1 MGIQPRKPFHQPKST
16 VSLVGIEQ
24 KYLSDCDLVFVID
37 AWIKPNWYQVL
48 AMNEA
53 NHLLSIYRDHFHTT
67 GSISLIT
74 HHWHCAGLNGLLL
87 DWNQLFNVNKKTN
100 VTRPMATTKR
110 HHRLL
115 FHCEDWSP
123 NSHYSTPIPPWVAS
137 NGSLAPTLAFQKDMD
152 KQNLTSLTLD
162 SHHLRWW
169 IIRPW
174 TVSLRNSTISL
185 WALIERSCEA
195 MTAMTGYCKSNTCDP
210 WTLWHGFVSK
220 KRNLFCDGLPQVFQ
234 FK

>member
-48 AMNEA
+48 AMNKA

-87 DWNQLFNVNKKTN
+87 DWNQLYNVNKKTN

-169 IIRPW
+169 IVHPF
-174 TVSLRNSTISL
+174 SLSVWEIPPFHQGALKKSAASKL
-185 WALIERSCEA
+185 WQLWRGTANQTLAILER
-195 MTAMTGYCKSNTCDP
+195 CDMG
-210 WTLWHGFVSK
+210 LSQK
-220 KRNLFCDGLPQVFQ
+220 KN
-234 FK
+234 